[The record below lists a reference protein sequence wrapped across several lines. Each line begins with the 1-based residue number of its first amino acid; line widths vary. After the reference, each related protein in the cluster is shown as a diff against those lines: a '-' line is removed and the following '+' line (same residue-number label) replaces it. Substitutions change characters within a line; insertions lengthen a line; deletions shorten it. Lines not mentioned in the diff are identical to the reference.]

1 MDLHA
6 RTCSVSVPVCAHML
20 ACLCVCAHPVLPC
33 PAHWFLSDA
42 VCAWSSVGSAQD
54 CIDSVSDDVH
64 VLCLG
69 PGV

>member
-1 MDLHA
+1 M
-6 RTCSVSVPVCAHML
+6 SVPLCARMF
-20 ACLCVCAHPVLPC
+20 ARVCVCAHSVLPC
-33 PAHWFLSDA
+33 PAHCFFSGA
-42 VCAWSSVGSAQD
+42 ACVWSSSGSAQD